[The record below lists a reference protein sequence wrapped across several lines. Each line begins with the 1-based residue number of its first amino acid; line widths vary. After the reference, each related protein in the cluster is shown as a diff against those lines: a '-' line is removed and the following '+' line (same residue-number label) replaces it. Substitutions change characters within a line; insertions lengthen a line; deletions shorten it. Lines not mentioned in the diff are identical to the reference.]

1 MFRSNSVIRNR
12 VAHAG
17 ISALFGVLAL
27 APGAWAAPDQP
38 ANDNAQASVPAAPPT
53 AKPAASRYDL
63 SAYDADRLH
72 RVQDYIGAD
81 DDVHENLI
89 SAREA
94 LAIARSG
101 HIPDTLGANQRK
113 LVELVVKAQ
122 EIPIGRALTEQAAA
136 QDIWLCIDNNVW
148 GGGYYKDDLGLL
160 TLELKDNGNNHG
172 DAATDFTGDE
182 AWARNEA
189 VFQQGLY
196 HELTHFYQFR
206 IHHSAVAPPGVRSA
220 DAKLWELGIE
230 AQAELTARV
239 AMRQHA
245 AADLHLG
252 RPLPA
257 DDAVTLRAEFAE
269 LLRDDNFH
277 KDYYEVAKGR
287 LDDGATLD
295 AAQYIEGMG
304 TIPGQDGNF
313 LEGSARGIG
322 DIYASTFALPDAR
335 YPFLDHAAAPDSRA
349 VDIISRAD
357 LEARGRI
364 VNARMIETPD
374 GQFAVIVLPTPLGI
388 EIEQFK
394 KLAGPADASARY
406 EAAEIT
412 QFDYPDL
419 SSQFLNVGLTVG
431 YGANHCDL
439 HIAIEDGRMRVS
451 LTRDDPSTGQPVF
464 LSGDPLDTPH
474 PHRAAGPPRYTA
486 PAWRDAGR
494 PLQTFPRLRLDF

>member
-1 MFRSNSVIRNR
+1 M
-12 VAHAG
+12 
-17 ISALFGVLAL
+17 
-27 APGAWAAPDQP
+27 
-38 ANDNAQASVPAAPPT
+38 
-53 AKPAASRYDL
+53 RYDL
-63 SAYDADRLH
+63 SAYDAERLH
-72 RVQDYIGAD
+72 KVQEYIGAD

-160 TLELKDNGNNHG
+160 TLELKDDGHNHG
-172 DAATDFTGDE
+172 DPAEDFTGDE
-182 AWARNEA
+182 AWARNIA

-245 AADLHLG
+245 ALDLHLG
-252 RPLPA
+252 RPLPP
-257 DDAVTLRAEFAE
+257 DDALTLRAEFAE
-269 LLRDDNFH
+269 LLRGDNFH
-277 KDYYEVAKGR
+277 KDYYEVGKGK

-295 AAQYIEGMG
+295 AAAYIEGMG
-304 TIPGQDGNF
+304 TIQGQDGNF
-313 LEGSARGIG
+313 LEGSARDIG

-335 YPFLDHAAAPDSRA
+335 YPLLDHVAAADSRA

-357 LEARGRI
+357 LDARGHI
-364 VNARMIETPD
+364 TDARMFGTPD
-374 GQFAVIVLPTPLGI
+374 GQSAVIILPTTLGI
-388 EIEQFK
+388 QVEQFK
-394 KLAGPADASARY
+394 NLAGPAVAPARF

-412 QFDYPDL
+412 QFDYPNP
-419 SSQFLNVGLTVG
+419 SSKFLNVGLTVG
-431 YGANHCDL
+431 YGTDHCDL
-439 HIAIEDGRMRVS
+439 HIAIEEGRMRVS
-451 LTRDDPSTGQPVF
+451 LTRDDPATGQTVF
-464 LSGDPLDTPH
+464 LSGDPPDSPH
-474 PHRAAGPPRYTA
+474 PRRPAVPPRYVA
-486 PAWRDAGR
+486 PAWHDAAR
-494 PLQTFPRLRLDF
+494 PPQAFPRMKLDF